1 MNHAKSQLPNVTARR
16 SPRQTPSIPATHN
29 ATVRL
34 PSVPSAAPPT
44 TTTARIDEAAHQ
56 ALSATRR
63 GAWSRDLVLGAMLAM
78 VLLAACL
85 AWEAMSRG
93 DDPVRPGADHAA
105 ASPAPARTAH

>member
-1 MNHAKSQLPNVTARR
+1 VNHAKNQLPNETARR
-16 SPRQTPSIPATHN
+16 SPRQALSNPATRN
-29 ATVRL
+29 TTVRL
-34 PSVPSAAPPT
+34 PAVPTGSVPT
-44 TTTARIDEAAHQ
+44 TTAARIEEAAHRPP
-56 ALSATRR
+56 SATRR

-105 ASPAPARTAH
+105 ASLAPAGAAH